1 MQNEKADRPAWMN
14 DTQYAYY
21 CELRTISDKMFD
33 ALIAGDLETWRK
45 LRVRLRDMTKV
56 ADDYMVIAGS

>member
-1 MQNEKADRPAWMN
+1 MQNEKLDRPTWMN

-21 CELRTISDKMFD
+21 CELRLISDKMFD

-45 LRVRLRDMTKV
+45 LRVRLRHMTKL
-56 ADDYMVIAGS
+56 ADDYMVIPGS